1 MNFSIF
7 NSELSASISNAFL
20 IWLALSVKATLIAG
34 ALLAICS
41 IRNKWRPDHGMTLLW
56 KSSFLALALAPVLAL
71 TPGIKWSIGEFDS
84 AILINTSIWKTWTN
98 SGLTGAE
105 LDHQAQQNSYNSAT
119 GSVDPSKAETL
130 TVSMG
135 NSAESDSSS
144 KPSWLLPFQWLVVS
158 VWGLVAV
165 FIATCKFWAFTIGT
179 QRWFK
184 HLKTSQAPDE
194 WTQELAIIRQR
205 LHVHRPVDLLISS
218 QLISPVAI
226 GVRRPRIVLPEE
238 ALSWSTEER
247 QSAIAHELCHIRNR
261 DPEFQWLTAWVQSCF
276 WFHPWI
282 HRMTHWMTLDQERD
296 GDQAALQSGATKDI
310 YLNFLTHV
318 ASQVRSGK
326 ASISPKV
333 RLLQT
338 TGSGIQMASGNESS
352 LKLRILA
359 ISRFSASRPAQ
370 SWIYR
375 FVAAGTLFL
384 LGCGIGS
391 AQLTSSIKGQN
402 TNTNVLSSA
411 PSNTDSQRLEAKTSI
426 PAKSEQP
433 PVQPSQEQVHAKFTI
448 LEMDESKAKEF
459 IEQWFEGDQIRSEFD
474 YQISDSIGLEEALKN
489 LDTNISPSKP
499 NPIVHKTAETNS
511 SEEVSTSTAEDT
523 PKLQFILP
531 DPTFRNV
538 MKWVKDQQIEVL
550 SAPQVTTLSGRQ
562 AQIAVT
568 QEISIVSGLE
578 TSEGKTNYTTQQVP
592 YGLSIDM
599 VPVVKPPFGVES
611 PKPTIDLTL
620 VVQFSEFL
628 GYDDPTEISK
638 AVLSDSDKAAKFQ
651 IPLPR
656 SRKRTLTTKVEV
668 PDGAAL
674 LIGSLPATNSILFKS
689 KVPMLGDLPFVGK
702 LFRHEGSQEV
712 RKMRF
717 IIVQPTIMDSG
728 NQ

>member
-7 NSELSASISNAFL
+7 NPELSASISNVFG

-34 ALLAICS
+34 ALLAICAV
-41 IRNKWRPDHGMTLLW
+41 RNKWRPDHGMTLLW
-56 KSSFLALALAPVLAL
+56 KSSFLALALVPVLAL
-71 TPGIKWSIGEFDS
+71 TPGIKWSVGEFDS
-84 AILINTSIWKTWTN
+84 ALLINTSVWKTWTN
-98 SGLTGAE
+98 SGLTSADLE
-105 LDHQAQQNSYNSAT
+105 NQAQQNSYNSAT

-135 NSAESDSSS
+135 SSAESDSSS
-144 KPSWLLPFQWLVVS
+144 KLSWVLPFQWLVVS

-165 FIATCKFWAFTIGT
+165 GIASCKIWALTIGT

-184 HLKTSQAPDE
+184 NLKTSQAPDE
-194 WTQELAIIRQR
+194 WTQELAMIRHR
-205 LHVHRPVDLLISS
+205 LNVHRPVDLLISS
-218 QLISPVAI
+218 QLISPVAL
-226 GVRRPRIVLPEE
+226 GARRPRIVLPEE

-296 GDQAALQSGATKDI
+296 GDQAALQSGTSRDI

-318 ASQVRSGK
+318 ASQVRAGR
-326 ASISPKV
+326 ASIWSKT
-333 RLLQT
+333 RRLQT
-338 TGSGIQMASGNESS
+338 ARPGIQMASGNESS
-352 LKLRILA
+352 LKHRILA
-359 ISRFSASRPAQ
+359 ISRFNASRPAQ
-370 SWIYR
+370 SRTHQWMT
-375 FVAAGTLFL
+375 AGALFL
-384 LGCGIGS
+384 IGCGVGS
-391 AQLTSSIKGQN
+391 AQLVSSIKGQN
-402 TNTNVLSSA
+402 ININTNLLSAA
-411 PSNTDSQRLEAKTSI
+411 PSHMDSQTLEARTLI

-433 PVQPSQEQVHAKFTI
+433 PVQPSQEVVHAKFTI

-459 IEQWFEGDQIRSEFD
+459 VEQWFEGEQILSVFD
-474 YQISDSIGLEEALKN
+474 YQVNSSVGLEEALKN
-489 LDTNISPSKP
+489 FDASASPVES
-499 NPIVHKTAETNS
+499 NPVVQKT
-511 SEEVSTSTAEDT
+511 SESIPSEKTSTTEDT
-523 PKLQFILP
+523 QKLQFILP
-531 DPTFRNV
+531 DPTFSSV
-538 MKWVKDQQIEVL
+538 MKWVKEQQTIDIL

-562 AQIAVT
+562 AQISVT
-568 QEISIVSGLE
+568 QEISIVNGLE

-599 VPVVKPPFGVES
+599 APVVNRPSGVES
-611 PKPTIDLTL
+611 QKPTIDLTL
-620 VVQFSEFL
+620 IVQFSEFL
-628 GYDDPTEISK
+628 GYDDPAEISK
-638 AVLSDSDKAAKFQ
+638 AVLSDSSKTAKPQ

-674 LIGSLPATNSILFKS
+674 LIGSLPTTNTILFKS

-702 LFRHEGSQEV
+702 LFRKESSQEV

-717 IIVQPTIMDSG
+717 IIVQPTIMDPG
-728 NQ
+728 K

>member
-7 NSELSASISNAFL
+7 NSELTASISNAFW
-20 IWLALSVKATLIAG
+20 IWLALSFKATLIAG
-34 ALLAICS
+34 ALLAVCA

-56 KSSFLALALAPVLAL
+56 KSGFLALALAPVLAL
-71 TPGIKWSIGEFDS
+71 TPGIQWSFGGFDS
-84 AILINTSIWKTWTN
+84 ALLINTSVWKTWTN
-98 SGLTGAE
+98 SGLNSAE
-105 LDHQAQQNSYNSAT
+105 LDHQAHPNSHNSAA
-119 GSVDPSKAETL
+119 GSMDPAKAETL
-130 TVSMG
+130 TISMG
-135 NSAESDSSS
+135 NRAESDSSS
-144 KPSWLLPFQWLVVS
+144 KISWLMPFQWLVVC

-165 FIATCKFWAFTIGT
+165 FIGTRKFWTLTFGT

-184 HLKTSQAPDE
+184 NLKTSQAPDE
-194 WTQELAIIRQR
+194 WTKELAIICQR
-205 LHVHRPVDLLISS
+205 LNVHRPVDLLISS
-218 QLISPVAI
+218 QLISPVAL
-226 GVRRPRIVLPEE
+226 GARRPRIVLPEE

-282 HRMTHWMTLDQERD
+282 HPMNHWMTLDQERD

-326 ASISPKV
+326 ASISPKA

-338 TGSGIQMASGNESS
+338 AGSGIHMASGNDSS
-352 LKLRILA
+352 LKRRILA
-359 ISRFSASRPAQ
+359 ISRFSASRPEQ
-370 SWIYR
+370 SQIYR

-391 AQLTSSIKGQN
+391 AQIASSIKGQN
-402 TNTNVLSSA
+402 TNTNVNVLSSA
-411 PSNTDSQRLEAKTSI
+411 PSNTDSQTLEAKTLI

-474 YQISDSIGLEEALKN
+474 YQVSNSVGLEEVLKN
-489 LDTNISPSKP
+489 FDNNISPSKP
-499 NPIVHKTAETNS
+499 NPTVNNTAEPNS
-511 SEEVSTSTAEDT
+511 SVKASTPEDT
-523 PKLQFILP
+523 QKLQFILP

-538 MKWVKDQQIEVL
+538 MKWVKDQQVEVL

-578 TSEGKTNYTTQQVP
+578 TSEGKTTYTTQQVP

-599 VPVVKPPFGVES
+599 IPVVNRTSGVES
-611 PKPTIDLTL
+611 HNPTLDLTL

-628 GYDDPTEISK
+628 GYDDPAAISK

-674 LIGSLPATNSILFKS
+674 LIGSIPVTNSIMFKS
-689 KVPMLGDLPFVGK
+689 KVPLLGDIPLVGK
-702 LFRHEGSQEV
+702 LFRNEGSQEV

-717 IIVQPTIMDSG
+717 IIVQPTIMG
-728 NQ
+728 N